1 MVACYSGSM
10 ENQNSKQN
18 ESKLTVADWVKIRAL
33 IEQAVTEAYAEA
45 TNEEIYQKVIQ
56 PLIDARNGLVGIVPT
71 EDDEQ
76 LESSSGSGATKS

>member
-1 MVACYSGSM
+1 M
-10 ENQNSKQN
+10 ENRNTKTG

-76 LESSSGSGATKS
+76 LESSSGAGATKS